1 MTLTVPIEGVATTL
15 PSYSRALNAQI
26 MQLGAIEHSECQAGR
41 RVAKEDAGHRKT
53 QAIPGHPSRH
63 LPKQCSACR
72 RCIDVLRPNAGG
84 HQLQRPFGETHHQTF
99 GRQDP
104 PIHDRSAS
112 ARRTRKCRSNAST
125 IGLVPETRSRALL
138 IIPFHKRIR
147 RGCGGDSR
155 PTGFQCSSTMKL
167 RLAAYHALRPVCGES

>member
-15 PSYSRALNAQI
+15 PSYGRTLIAQI

-41 RVAKEDAGHRKT
+41 RVSREDASHRKT
-53 QAIPGHPSRH
+53 QAIPGHPGR
-63 LPKQCSACR
+63 QCSACR

-84 HQLQRPFGETHHQTF
+84 HQLLRHFGETHHQTF

-104 PIHDRSAS
+104 PNHDRSAS
-112 ARRTRKCRSNAST
+112 ARRTRKCRSNAGA

-138 IIPFHKRIR
+138 IIPFHKRTC

-155 PTGFQCSSTMKL
+155 PTGFQYSSTMKW
-167 RLAAYHALRPVCGES
+167 RLAAFHASRPVCGES